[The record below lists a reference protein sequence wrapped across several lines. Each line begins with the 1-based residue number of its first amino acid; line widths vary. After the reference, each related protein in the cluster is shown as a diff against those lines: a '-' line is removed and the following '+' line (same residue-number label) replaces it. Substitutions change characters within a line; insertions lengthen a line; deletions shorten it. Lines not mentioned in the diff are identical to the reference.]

1 MALGIVSANKCM
13 HTSPSLPQAVKVGF
27 SFCPCPCLEE
37 NNGVGGYTFSD
48 RLARMF
54 DKSGVG
60 KPVMRFADWG
70 DSLKLA
76 LGTDEKVSSNNNNH
90 NNGSVTIRKN
100 GNGIVAEMTVAAGPE
115 RVWRILTSFDEMDA
129 HLSGL
134 TTSKILMKEG
144 NYLLVEQRAK
154 VGIPLFSF
162 TFRVLMDVVE
172 DRPFLYFS
180 QREGS
185 FATFRGHWRVEPTWE
200 GKGTRIRYYLEA
212 SPAHNLGGRQFGNRL
227 IKQNLQQLATWI
239 DT

>member
-13 HTSPSLPQAVKVGF
+13 HSSPSLPQAVKVGF
-27 SFCPCPCLEE
+27 SFCSCPCLEE
-37 NNGVGGYTFSD
+37 NNGVVGYTFSD
-48 RLARMF
+48 LLARMF
-54 DKSGVG
+54 DESGLG
-60 KPVMRFADWG
+60 KAGIHFADWG
-70 DSLKLA
+70 DTIKLA
-76 LGTDEKVSSNNNNH
+76 LGEDEKVSSNNNN
-90 NNGSVTIRKN
+90 NNNRSVTVRKN

-134 TTSKILMKEG
+134 TTSKILAKED

-154 VGIPLFSF
+154 VGISLFSF

-185 FATFRGHWRVEPTWE
+185 FATFHGHWRVEPTWE

-212 SPAHNLGGRQFGNRL
+212 NPAHNLGGRQFGSRL
-227 IKQNLQQLATWI
+227 IKQHLQQLAAWI